1 MNFLDVAQSVAE
13 VLREPSLLPTS
24 IGVFGTWGVGK
35 SSLLK
40 MIEAELTASG
50 EDSAFL
56 VVHFDAWLYQGFDG
70 ARIAL
75 MDRVI
80 SAVDD
85 AVQQDKTL
93 LDRAKDM
100 TAKLMGRVRSFRGA
114 AALADLG
121 AMAYGAYPIPLL
133 SIGAAATPEDTPQTT
148 DTSDEI
154 RAYTKT
160 HAGAFADTGGSPE
173 KAIHEFRRDL
183 EETLETIDRTVIVF
197 VDNLDRCLPDVA
209 IETLEAIRLL
219 LFLKRTAFV
228 VAADEEVIRQQLRR
242 GRLMNLDER
251 HVTDYLDKLIQVAVR
266 VPVLGVQEV
275 RAYLYLLTLRRMT
288 SSLNDIDA
296 ATDAIRSKLRKAWLG
311 EQVEPDDLLNAIEGD
326 HPDLPAR
333 LQAAT
338 RMASLLVDPPVG
350 GNPRLIKRLMNTVR
364 LRARVGDRQGLR
376 VAEEALTKVAIF
388 QRCTSFEAFAELA
401 RLAVAAPDG
410 KVHLLR
416 SLEEGEEPDEWPTS
430 LRDHQAFIKTWASIE
445 PHLGNVDLRPA
456 IAVSRESLQSVG
468 RESALPPEVLDLLTA
483 LRKTKRATSM
493 TLRKRV
499 EEADPVHRT
508 VIMQELVS
516 TLRLKT
522 DEEWKSRVS
531 EALGA
536 VIVAELD
543 EQAATAF
550 VTFLSDRRPES
561 FGRWFRGVHLSKSD
575 WASPYRSQ
583 WGLDEPTT
591 KRKGK

>member
-1 MNFLDVAQSVAE
+1 MWTDEPTAEDFVNFMDVAQSVAE

-24 IGVFGTWGVGK
+24 IGVFGTWGIGK

-40 MIEAELTASG
+40 MIEAELASPD

-80 SAVDD
+80 SAVDEV
-85 AVQQDKTL
+85 VQQDETL
-93 LDRAKDM
+93 VDRAKDM
-100 TAKLMGRVRSFRGA
+100 TTKLMRRVRSFRGA

-121 AMAYGAYPIPLL
+121 AMAFGAYPVPLL
-133 SIGAAATPEDTPQTT
+133 SMSAAATAQDAAPENPDTAG
-148 DTSDEI
+148 EI
-154 RAYTKT
+154 RAFTRA
-160 HAGAFADTGGSPE
+160 HAGAFEDTGGSPE

-183 EETLETIDRTVIVF
+183 EETLETIERTVIVF

-296 ATDAIRSKLRKAWLG
+296 ATDAIRSKL
-311 EQVEPDDLLNAIEGD
+311 
-326 HPDLPAR
+326 
-333 LQAAT
+333 
-338 RMASLLVDPPVG
+338 
-350 GNPRLIKRLMNTVR
+350 
-364 LRARVGDRQGLR
+364 
-376 VAEEALTKVAIF
+376 
-388 QRCTSFEAFAELA
+388 TSFEAFAELA

-410 KVHLLR
+410 KVRLLR

-483 LRKTKRATSM
+483 LRQTKRATSM

-550 VTFLSDRRPES
+550 VTFLSDRRPDS